1 VEIPDKGIMCEILW
15 SDPGDAPGRGLSKRG
30 CGITY
35 GPDVAERFL
44 KNNGL
49 KLLVRAHEVKPEGY
63 EWQKGKH
70 VVTVFSAPNYCDQM
84 GNKGA
89 FARFQGADMEAKLTT
104 FEKVDHPKVPPMAY
118 A

>member
-1 VEIPDKGIMCEILW
+1 
-15 SDPGDAPGRGLSKRG
+15 
-30 CGITY
+30 
-35 GPDVAERFL
+35 
-44 KNNGL
+44 
-49 KLLVRAHEVKPEGY
+49 
-63 EWQKGKH
+63 
-70 VVTVFSAPNYCDQM
+70 M